1 MNKKKPAMKY
11 NPVHKLQY
19 DVGLNAPAPVIF
31 DAAAQIES
39 GAMPGPPAT
48 CTALELLKLLYDKD
62 GGQCLTVTLAA
73 QELGVERSGIYN
85 RRAQIMRRLHDIL
98 TQEADNV

>member
-1 MNKKKPAMKY
+1 MKY

-19 DVGLNAPAPVIF
+19 DVGLDAPAQAIF

-48 CTALELLKLLYDKD
+48 CTALELLELLYNED

-73 QELGVERSGIYN
+73 QELGVKRSGVYE
-85 RRAQIMRRLHDIL
+85 RHGRIMHRLRNIL
-98 TQEADNV
+98 TREADNV